1 MKIMNLNYCFFWLIT
16 ICTFPIFCQSKK
28 TEKLLIKAKNEIRVS
43 NFDEAILHLNKIIEK
58 ENLNTDAHF
67 LRGMCYDS
75 LKIYSNAIK
84 DYDKVISFS
93 GNILAYKSRAIVK
106 IKTKLFLQAIIDLD
120 HYLAINSS
128 DAQAYSLRAYSKY
141 KLNYGYDY
149 NGIISDESKA
159 IELNTNHS
167 FLIGNSSLNGEG
179 VIVGIID
186 GGFDF
191 THPTF
196 YDTTY
201 SKLRISK
208 AWIQSISGIPPIGY
222 TYGAEFKG
230 EEILLEKKYDYENS
244 GSHGTMVSS
253 VAVGSGI
260 GSPNIEL
267 DRGVAYESEIVIVSL
282 KQTYK
287 DWREMNMTT
296 VIDAINYIFSYA
308 ESKNKPAV
316 INISSGSLYGARDG
330 GSLFS
335 RACDSLVGKGKIL
348 VFSAMNEGSTKR
360 HIGKTFT
367 ESDTVLHTLVPIDI
381 YNNGERRNYIDV
393 WGDSLENHCLQ
404 YGMYSNGIVR
414 NKSNKYCL
422 ENSTS
427 NIFIIG
433 SDKDTCYITIQ
444 NKKQDYNNR
453 SHSTI
458 DIFSKSKDTLAIS
471 LFAKNTNVHMW
482 QEYFDESWQPNSGA
496 FLGNDSWA
504 TEGDDNYTIGEM
516 GCTKSAIT
524 VGASVNRVFW
534 TDLKNVVYWDP
545 SNRSQ
550 GKLADYTSKGPTFNK
565 IMKPDI
571 TAPGGLI
578 FCASNSYDSTS
589 VPESSQDYSLVSQF
603 TSPKNS
609 RQYYYMAEKGT
620 SFASPFVAGSVAL
633 MLQIN
638 PYLEPEEIK
647 TILRKTAIRDNF
659 TSLSPDSTQWGAG
672 KINISEA
679 LKETIRSKGTL
690 EIPKNETEI
699 KIFQN
704 SVERKLTLDF
714 ESLDSG
720 YFFVELANSKD
731 ELIQSKVWKVNRGN
745 NQLNL
750 SYIKSKDG
758 VYSICIFGRSGKI
771 ILKSKFN

>member
-1 MKIMNLNYCFFWLIT
+1 MI
-16 ICTFPIFCQSKK
+16 IFSSPVFSQSKK
-28 TEKLLIKAKNEIRVS
+28 HQKLLNIAKQEIKVGDYGAAVVKLTR
-43 NFDEAILHLNKIIEK
+43 ILEK
-58 ENLNTDAHF
+58 EQFNSDVLF
-67 LRGMCYDS
+67 LRGICFDS
-75 LKIYSNAIK
+75 LKLYSEALNDYGNVIAFSNNVMAFKNRAILRIKTGKYQNAIF
-84 DYDKVISFS
+84 DLNQYIDVFS
-93 GNILAYKSRAIVK
+93 DDES
-106 IKTKLFLQAIIDLD
+106 
-120 HYLAINSS
+120 
-128 DAQAYSLRAYSKY
+128 AYSLRAKAKFKSNYS
-141 KLNYGYDY
+141 GF
-149 NGIISDESKA
+149 IEDENKA
-159 IELNTNHS
+159 IQLDPNHS

-208 AWIQSISGIPPIGY
+208 AWIQSISGTPPIGY
-222 TYGAEFKG
+222 TYGAEYKDTSS
-230 EEILLEKKYDYENS
+230 ILQKKYDYENS

-367 ESDTVLHTLVPIDI
+367 ESDTAMHTLVPIDI
-381 YNNGERRNYIDV
+381 YNDGDRRNYIDI
-393 WGDSLENHCLQ
+393 WGDSLENYCLQ

-414 NKSNKYCL
+414 NKSKTYCL
-422 ENSTS
+422 ENSTN

-433 SDKDTCYITIQ
+433 SDKDTCYITLQ
-444 NKKQDYNNR
+444 NKIQDYNNR
-453 SHSTI
+453 PHSTL
-458 DIFSKSKDTLAIS
+458 DIYSKSKDTLAIS
-471 LFAKNTNVHMW
+471 VFAKNTNVHLW
-482 QEYFDESWQPNSGA
+482 QEYFDESWVPNSGA

-516 GCTKSAIT
+516 ACTRSAIT
-524 VGASVNRVFW
+524 VGAMVSRVYW
-534 TDLKNVVYWDP
+534 DDLKNDTYYNPNSDL
-545 SNRSQ
+545 Q
-550 GKLADYTSKGPTFNK
+550 GMLADYSSRGPTLNNK
-565 IMKPDI
+565 IVKPDI
-571 TAPGGLI
+571 TAPGGMI
-578 FCASNSYDSTS
+578 FGASNSYDTS
-589 VPESSQDYSLVSQF
+589 HVLGGSNEPYLVSMY
-603 TSPKNS
+603 TSSINDKL
-609 RQYYYMAEKGT
+609 YYYGATQGT
-620 SFASPFVAGSVAL
+620 SFASPYVAGITAL

-638 PYLEPEEIK
+638 PYLGPEQIK
-647 TILRKTAIRDNF
+647 TIIQKTAINDRYTTQTPD
-659 TSLSPDSTQWGAG
+659 LSKWGAG
-672 KINISEA
+672 KINISGA
-679 LKETIRSKGTL
+679 LKETIRSAGTIV
-690 EIPKNETEI
+690 IPKDETAI
-699 KIFQN
+699 NIYPSAGDRN
-704 SVERKLTLDF
+704 LTLAYKGI
-714 ESLDSG
+714 DSG
-720 YFFVELANSKD
+720 YFFVEVLNSQGEIIHEKIWKISKGMNKLKMQISEPKG
-731 ELIQSKVWKVNRGN
+731 EL
-745 NQLNL
+745 
-750 SYIKSKDG
+750 
-758 VYSICIFGRSGKI
+758 YSINITG
-771 ILKSKFN
+771 LKSELVKMVTFE